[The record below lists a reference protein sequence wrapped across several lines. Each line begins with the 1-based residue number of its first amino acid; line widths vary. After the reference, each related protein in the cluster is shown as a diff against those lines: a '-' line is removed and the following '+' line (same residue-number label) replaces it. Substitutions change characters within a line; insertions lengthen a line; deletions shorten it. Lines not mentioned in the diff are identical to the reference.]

1 MPVFSYVRSM
11 AHYSIGHEN
20 EFTSLELDILH
31 DHCDGLS
38 KAQIVEKYKAI
49 DEDPLNTFNRIEW
62 KLNRLRHKETRQKML
77 SQK

>member
-1 MPVFSYVRSM
+1 MPVFSYVRAM
-11 AHYSIGHEN
+11 AHYSVGHEN
-20 EFTSLELDILH
+20 EFTKIELDILH

-38 KAQIVEKYKAI
+38 KAQIVEKYKDI